1 MTVGLPGAGIGG
13 LFYLASTILL
23 PLRSLVKRLR
33 GQQDGVPWRD
43 QAHSVVIAIGII
55 GALWMA
61 GWLLSLVVPDESLTR
76 GVMTGEGAVPARSV
90 LSTATL
96 AVGIGTLLLVLLAVE
111 AARVVHVWRSVR
123 QLDRSGEDSL

>member
-43 QAHSVVIAIGII
+43 QAHSLAIAVGII

-76 GVMTGEGAVPARSV
+76 GVMPDGAVPARSV
-90 LSTATL
+90 LSVATL

-111 AARVVHVWRSVR
+111 VARVVHVWSSVR
-123 QLDRSGEDSL
+123 QLDRSGQDSL

>member
-43 QAHSVVIAIGII
+43 QAHSLVIAIGII

-76 GVMTGEGAVPARSV
+76 GVMTEGAVPARSV
-90 LSTATL
+90 LSVATL

>member
-61 GWLLSLVVPDESLTR
+61 GWLLSLVVPDELLTR
-76 GVMTGEGAVPARSV
+76 GAMTEGAVPARSV
-90 LSTATL
+90 LSMATL
-96 AVGIGTLLLVLLAVE
+96 AVGVGTLLLVLLAVE
-111 AARVVHVWRSVR
+111 IARVVHVWSSVR
-123 QLDRSGEDSL
+123 ELDRSGQDSL

>member
-61 GWLLSLVVPDESLTR
+61 GWLLSLVVPDELLTR
-76 GVMTGEGAVPARSV
+76 GAMAGQGAVPARSV

-111 AARVVHVWRSVR
+111 VARVVHVWSSVR
-123 QLDRSGEDSL
+123 QLDRSGQDSL